1 MNKKKDSTPPQYQTL
16 RKMRG
21 DWGNIKPVTK
31 VIPDKRRKKPKY
43 KREDDQYDE
52 GNEKQIPAEKF
63 Y

>member
-1 MNKKKDSTPPQYQTL
+1 MNKKKDSTPPQYQII

-52 GNEKQIPAEKF
+52 RNEK
-63 Y
+63 